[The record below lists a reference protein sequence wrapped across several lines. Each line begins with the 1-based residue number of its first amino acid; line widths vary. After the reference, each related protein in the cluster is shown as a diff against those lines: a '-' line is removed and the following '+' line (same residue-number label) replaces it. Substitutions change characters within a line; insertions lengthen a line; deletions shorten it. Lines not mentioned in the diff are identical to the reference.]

1 MTMQQN
7 ELKCKQKVPSLNSR
21 DMDKRNEEEN
31 TERKLTARY
40 VHHITFST
48 SKTPPGEQLY
58 TARLP
63 TGARGQRCM
72 HQMDVEEHPPYT

>member
-7 ELKCKQKVPSLNSR
+7 QKVPSLNSR
-21 DMDKRNEEEN
+21 DVDKHNEEQN

-40 VHHITFST
+40 LHHIAFST
-48 SKTPPGEQLY
+48 SETRPGEQLH

-63 TGARGQRCM
+63 TGARGQRCK
-72 HQMDVEEHPPYT
+72 HPIDAGEHPPYT